1 MLCGNDDDRDANDDR
16 GNDDDDDNSEFELF
30 VALEM
35 MIKQSI
41 AKYNDPTLLETS
53 SKALQKLR

>member
-1 MLCGNDDDRDANDDR
+1 MILNVEQNNISPNCCIIPCDR
-16 GNDDDDDNSEFELF
+16 LF